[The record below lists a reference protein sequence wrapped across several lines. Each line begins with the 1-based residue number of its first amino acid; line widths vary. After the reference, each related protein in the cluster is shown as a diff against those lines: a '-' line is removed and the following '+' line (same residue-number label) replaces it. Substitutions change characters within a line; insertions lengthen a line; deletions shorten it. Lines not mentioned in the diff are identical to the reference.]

1 MAGITYL
8 QRDTRIITVTIASGA
23 NVSDEFDMRGYSMVG
38 IQFPAMTACSV
49 GLQVSEA
56 SGGTF
61 LKLYDDDGN
70 LLQVDTVTGTEA
82 RQAPDGWAG
91 VHYAKL
97 WSQDG
102 SGNNTAQGAARTIV
116 VTLKG

>member
-1 MAGITYL
+1 MITL
-8 QRDTRIITVTIASGA
+8 TIASGA
-23 NVSDEFDMRGYSMVG
+23 NVSDEFRMDGYTMGMVY
-38 IQFPAMTACSV
+38 FPAMTACSV
-49 GLQVSEA
+49 GLQVSEK

-61 LKLYDDDGN
+61 LKLYDDDGS
-70 LLQVDTVTGTEA
+70 LLQIDTVTGTEA

-91 VHYAKL
+91 ALYAKL